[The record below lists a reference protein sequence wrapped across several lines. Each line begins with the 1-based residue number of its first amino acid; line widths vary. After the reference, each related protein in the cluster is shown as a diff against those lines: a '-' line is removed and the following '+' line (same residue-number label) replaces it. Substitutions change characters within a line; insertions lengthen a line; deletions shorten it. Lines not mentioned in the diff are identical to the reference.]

1 MMELALDVFFLIV
14 GGLSFRNL
22 YNRHIDWKYKD
33 ERGYLINVWIFFIN
47 YPIMFYLMDRMV
59 FFAMINNMHEGF
71 FWLSMMCFSFNLNV
85 VSFFNAKIIAM
96 KDGAESN
103 WPPSILFS
111 FETKKDIR
119 RYQIVATFSFL
130 VCALGTLYVHL
141 NY

>member
-1 MMELALDVFFLIV
+1 MELALDLFFLIV

-33 ERGYLINVWIFFIN
+33 EQGYLINVWIFFIN

-96 KDGAESN
+96 RDGAESN

-119 RYQIVATFSFL
+119 RYQIIMTFFSLIGAF
-130 VCALGTLYVHL
+130 GMLYMYL

>member
-1 MMELALDVFFLIV
+1 MELALDVFFLIV
-14 GGLSFRNL
+14 GGLSFRSL

-47 YPIMFYLMDRMV
+47 YPIMFYLMDRML
-59 FFAMINNMHEGF
+59 FFVVIDDMNEGC
-71 FWLSMMCFSFNLNV
+71 FWVSMMLFSSIIHV
-85 VSFFNAKIIAM
+85 ISFFNAKIIAM
-96 KDGAESN
+96 EHGAESN

-119 RYQIVATFSFL
+119 RYQIVATFSSL
-130 VCALGTLYVHL
+130 VGALGMLYVYL

>member
-1 MMELALDVFFLIV
+1 MELALDVFFLIV

-59 FFAMINNMHEGF
+59 FFAMTNNMHEGF
-71 FWLSMMCFSFNLNV
+71 FWLSMMCLSFNLHV
-85 VSFFNAKIIAM
+85 ISFFNAKIIAM
-96 KDGAESN
+96 KHGAESN

-119 RYQIVATFSFL
+119 RYQIVATFSSL
-130 VCALGTLYVHL
+130 VGALGMLYVYL

>member
-1 MMELALDVFFLIV
+1 MELALDVFFLIV

-47 YPIMFYLMDRMV
+47 YPIMFYLMDRML
-59 FFAMINNMHEGF
+59 FFVVIDDMNEGC
-71 FWLSMMCFSFNLNV
+71 FWVSMMLFSSIIHV
-85 VSFFNAKIIAM
+85 ISFFNAKIIAM
-96 KDGAESN
+96 EHGAESN

-119 RYQIVATFSFL
+119 RYQIVATFSSL
-130 VCALGTLYVHL
+130 VGALGMLYVYL